1 VTSQG
6 AWKYRGARFLGRL
19 VTRTAATLT
28 LGHMPP
34 FVSTSALVMEGD
46 RILVV
51 IDPIRDEPIIPGG
64 HMKWEESPQETVV
77 REIREETGLD
87 ISVRRLVEVYSGAEW
102 AGERGI
108 VRIIYEGAVV
118 GGSLVS
124 SAEGEARWWSGREL
138 ANSST
143 RDAAIVREWLARQP
157 ASVTSQ

>member
-19 VTRTAATLT
+19 VTRTAATVT
-28 LGHMPP
+28 LGYMPP

-64 HMKWEESPQETVV
+64 HMKWAESPQEAVV
-77 REIREETGLD
+77 REVREETGLA

-118 GGSLVS
+118 GGSLLS
-124 SAEGEARWWSGREL
+124 SSEGEARWWSAREL
-138 ANSST
+138 AESPT

-157 ASVTSQ
+157 TSVSGR